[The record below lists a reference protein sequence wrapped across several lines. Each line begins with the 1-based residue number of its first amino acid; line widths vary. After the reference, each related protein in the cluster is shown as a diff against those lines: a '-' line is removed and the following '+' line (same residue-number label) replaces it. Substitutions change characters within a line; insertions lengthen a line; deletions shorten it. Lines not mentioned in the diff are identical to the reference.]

1 MHCAAQLLRAP
12 PLHFIK
18 NLPFSGISFLP
29 VRSGNRQRRAR
40 VVAMMMMMAMQ
51 LRSIWSEPTNDPL
64 SSDSMRLLWY
74 TTALDEQE
82 RGLIHEQAKRQK
94 PICAGRR
101 PQVPRPEQHQTQGND
116 DQTLR
121 L

>member
-29 VRSGNRQRRAR
+29 VRSGNRRRRAR